1 MTPLADVLGK
11 PREGFHAARLP
22 NIDIAAN
29 DTLGTLGIAALISA
43 VYEIP
48 LWKTSMGLFAI
59 GEAAHLA
66 FGVETAVVKA
76 VKRLLSS
83 Q

>member
-22 NIDIAAN
+22 KIDIAAN
-29 DTLGTLGIAALISA
+29 DTLGTLGIAAMISA
-43 VYEIP
+43 VYDIP
-48 LWKTSMGLFAI
+48 LWKTMTGLLVV
-59 GEAAHLA
+59 GEGAHLA

-83 Q
+83 H